1 MYDSRKYR
9 PDDEPLIA
17 EFLRSQRHA
26 TLLAAAP
33 GLFPQASILPFVFLD
48 NDTVELHAVQ
58 ADPTFRALEANPNAT
73 LLVSDYLAYSP
84 HEWLDPH
91 DQSEATLHFE
101 AVLLH
106 GTATLSVDSQ
116 DVADALTRLM
126 DLYGRGP
133 EATPITVDDPLY
145 EKQLRRLGVVRIAVA
160 QRQVK
165 FKAGM
170 GTVEQRFDLAR
181 HLRER
186 NEPND
191 HRAAAV
197 IETVTAR
204 WSGLGTERP

>member
-9 PDDEPLIA
+9 PDDEALIA
-17 EFLRSQRHA
+17 DFLRSQRHA
-26 TLLAAAP
+26 TLLATAP
-33 GLFPQASILPFVFLD
+33 RLFPQASILPFVFVD
-48 NDTVELHAVQ
+48 VDTVELHAVQ

-84 HEWLDPH
+84 HHWLDPN

-106 GTATLSVDSQ
+106 GTATLSVDPQ
-116 DVADALTRLM
+116 AVADALTRLT
-126 DLYGRGP
+126 DLHGHGP
-133 EATPITVDDPLY
+133 DATPITVDDPLY
-145 EKQLRRLGVVRIAVA
+145 NQQLRRLGVVRIAVVE
-160 QRQVK
+160 RQVK
-165 FKAGM
+165 FKTGM
-170 GTVEQRFDLAR
+170 GTPEQRLDLAR

-191 HRAAAV
+191 RRAADV

-204 WSGLGTERP
+204 WSGPSTQRS